1 MRHCPHVSDYVRIG
15 GFYTALQNM
24 DFPSQPSSHNV
35 AIMRDQPSSSFATMV
50 TQSLVSLLRNHGS
63 RILVITAL
71 VSASYGV
78 LKVMG
83 RLLKS
88 MDQPVKMHITWSA
101 SQIIWRP
108 GVERV
113 NLDSGWMENYWMDS
127 VSQYQHLIMNVWPSW
142 NVSNVSIL
150 NYGVW
155 IWHLWNDHRLK

>member
-1 MRHCPHVSDYVRIG
+1 
-15 GFYTALQNM
+15 M

-88 MDQPVKMHITWSA
+88 MDQPVKMHIT
-101 SQIIWRP
+101 
-108 GVERV
+108 
-113 NLDSGWMENYWMDS
+113 
-127 VSQYQHLIMNVWPSW
+127 
-142 NVSNVSIL
+142 
-150 NYGVW
+150 
-155 IWHLWNDHRLK
+155 